1 MFSFF
6 INILQAYRLQ
16 QTIHD
21 EISNKL
27 KSIDKLRTSVTVDE
41 KTALKITELKNKIA
55 EMLKILAHLKE
66 LLQNIPHISIDSFVD
81 LLMHKFN
88 VIQTEC
94 TVNDLLNAEAPQPV
108 IVSSSSSHFA
118 SMDIYDSLNDDFSS
132 AAYLNDILRRCSE
145 LKRVQADDDKTA
157 TDDDDDVENEATT
170 VVTNA
175 LVREIVWPDVMD
187 RLENYLDQRKQI
199 KVDLKRLTSE
209 EEAMVESVR
218 NECVESII
226 DDLFQHKLQ

>member
-1 MFSFF
+1 M
-6 INILQAYRLQ
+6 Q

-27 KSIDKLRTSVTVDE
+27 KSIDKLR
-41 KTALKITELKNKIA
+41 KTLPSNDDKITTLNISEYKNKIA

-66 LLQNIPHISIDSFVD
+66 LLQNISHISIDSFLD

-88 VIQTEC
+88 VIRTEC
-94 TVNDLLNAEAPQPV
+94 TVNDLLNADAQRTFMPSPF
-108 IVSSSSSHFA
+108 VS
-118 SMDIYDSLNDDFSS
+118 DIYDSLSDDFSS

-145 LKRVQADDDKTA
+145 LKQVQTDNA
-157 TDDDDDVENEATT
+157 TDDIEN
-170 VVTNA
+170 VVMTNA
-175 LVREIVWPDVMD
+175 VVRDIVWPDVMD
-187 RLENYLDQRKQI
+187 RLESYLDQRKQI

-209 EEAMVESVR
+209 EEAMVQSVR

-226 DDLFQHKLQ
+226 DDLFSP

>member
-1 MFSFF
+1 M
-6 INILQAYRLQ
+6 Q
-16 QTIHD
+16 QTIHNA
-21 EISNKL
+21 ISNKL
-27 KSIDKLRTSVTVDE
+27 KSIDKLRSTVTVDE
-41 KTALKITELKNKIA
+41 KTTALKITEHKNKIA

-94 TVNDLLNAEAPQPV
+94 TVNDLLNAEAAQPM
-108 IVSSSSSHFA
+108 IVSSSSHFA

-145 LKRVQADDDKTA
+145 LKQVQQADDDK
-157 TDDDDDVENEATT
+157 DSDDVENEAN

-175 LVREIVWPDVMD
+175 VVRDIVWPDVMD